1 MHGKS
6 LLLQVQR
13 HNLDMMTA
21 PDVVEAPLPA
31 SEAPSSDAL
40 SLFRRRRSCLM
51 QERIADEIKRV
62 ESYVEQTVIVPDAAF
77 DMLRLLYDA
86 IDMEEESYERILEL
100 DQLLY
105 DVHVMIMRLQTA
117 AVEVRRVSLFKRI
130 RRCLRRVCCSCLN

>member
-1 MHGKS
+1 
-6 LLLQVQR
+6 
-13 HNLDMMTA
+13 MMTA

-40 SLFRRRRSCLM
+40 SLFRRRRSCLL
-51 QERIADEIKRV
+51 QERIAGAIMRV
-62 ESYVEQTVIVPDAAF
+62 ESYMEQTVIVPNAAF

-86 IDMEEESYERILEL
+86 MDMEDESYVRLLEL
-100 DQLLY
+100 DQLLI
-105 DVHVMIMRLQTA
+105 DVDVMIMRLQTA